1 MWERR
6 LLALQER
13 HDHVPG
19 AHNTTYRYCGILLTL
34 RASSGKDVSLSA
46 YLNGLA
52 RGIHRVM
59 KITEKT
65 IIDLAGDTGGPDI
78 PVGYP
83 HLH

>member
-1 MWERR
+1 VWERR

-59 KITEKT
+59 KITE
-65 IIDLAGDTGGPDI
+65 
-78 PVGYP
+78 
-83 HLH
+83 